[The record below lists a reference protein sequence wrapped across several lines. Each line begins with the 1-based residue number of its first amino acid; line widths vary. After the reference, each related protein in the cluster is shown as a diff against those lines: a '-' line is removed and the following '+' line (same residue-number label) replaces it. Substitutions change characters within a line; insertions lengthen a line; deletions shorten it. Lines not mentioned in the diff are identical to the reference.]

1 MKVQSWR
8 TLFVTVFIGGGG
20 LIFFLKIAIAGDKS
34 YYATA
39 VILVWCIIR
48 GLCVSFIEEEWE
60 EEQKQIRASKKV
72 FRKRFGRF
80 APIAPYGSW
89 GFVCLGI
96 GVVYL
101 FPDAAWFLWV
111 CLIFALIYTV
121 WLRLTIP
128 KQIKAEIEQK
138 M

>member
-1 MKVQSWR
+1 MEDIIRYSFYWWER
-8 TLFVTVFIGGGG
+8 TDL
-20 LIFFLKIAIAGDKS
+20 FLKMAIAGDKS
-34 YYATA
+34 YYVTA
-39 VILVWCIIR
+39 VILVGCIIK

-60 EEQKQIRASKKV
+60 EERKQLRASKKV
-72 FRKRFGRF
+72 FQKRFGRF
-80 APIAPYGSW
+80 APIAPYGSSILI
-89 GFVCLGI
+89 CLGI
-96 GVVYL
+96 GAVYL
-101 FPDAAWFLWV
+101 FPDAEWFLWV